1 MIIIHD
7 FKIQLSKLYK
17 ERNAGSS
24 KEKKDDEE
32 EEMAFE
38 EKIIFQTIKNILSEY
53 YNNLLKNDEIS
64 IKVKIIKKSLDLR
77 QKISKSVFLF
87 TLDIISNNKNEQ
99 IIIDF
104 LLKSGLKA
112 RIATEKE
119 KGLYSY
125 QNIENNVNFY
135 NTNNSNNISNSS
147 NNNNIIADSAI
158 NNNDGS
164 NGSIKEPLTALPLE
178 KIEKQSIWPLSD
190 SFKKQK
196 KPAVII
202 IGMGPAGIF
211 AAVELLKNGIHTVI
225 IEKGKKVEN
234 RQIDVDAFFKS
245 GVFNPCSNVVFGEG
259 GAGTFSD
266 GKLTTRKKDYYVGY
280 CMNFLVKMG
289 ADKNILTESR
299 PHIGS
304 DVLIEILKNIRKH
317 LIDNGAELL
326 FEEELDDI
334 FISNNINIINK
345 SAYNPSAANLK
356 LDYIKTSKKIM
367 KADYLILASGA
378 NNFKTYRMLFDKG
391 LQMEQKPFAVG
402 FRIEH
407 KREFIDRILLKENKN
422 SDIYNNM
429 SINSGS
435 AINKTLRYANNAN
448 ANANNTNINNITG
461 NNHSGSHYDNP
472 KLTGIYYNLSSKNY
486 GGYSFCMCPGGVV
499 ICSSSEDGHLCVNGM
514 SYSGRNLENSNSA
527 IVASVMPGDLPKKI
541 DENKINNNNNNKYN
555 GPLGLLNFR
564 QDLEKNS
571 FVAGGGSFSAPFQ
584 YTAEYIDDI
593 SKNYNFNKNFLNNI
607 KNNKTEHNLYMPYPS
622 YKPAVKHYELFK
634 LLPEFINI
642 KLAGTL
648 TEFDE
653 KFPGFIGNSILTGI
667 EAGTSSAVRILRN
680 NDYQSVNVEGIYPCG
695 EGSGYSGGIVT
706 SAIDGVKCAASIAE
720 KIKNKN

>member
-17 ERNAGSS
+17 ERDKSSS
-24 KEKKDDEE
+24 KEEE
-32 EEMAFE
+32 RELE
-38 EKIIFQTIKNILSEY
+38 EKIILQAIKNILSEY
-53 YNNLLKNDEIS
+53 HKNLLSIHSNDEIS

-99 IIIDF
+99 IILDF

-119 KGLYSY
+119 KELYSY
-125 QNIENNVNFY
+125 KNIENSVNFY
-135 NTNNSNNISNSS
+135 NTDNSNNINNSI
-147 NNNNIIADSAI
+147 NNNIGANNNTINNI
-158 NNNDGS
+158 NNNDGIS
-164 NGSIKEPLTALPLE
+164 DFVREPLTALPLE
-178 KIEKQSIWPLSD
+178 KIEKQSIGLPSD
-190 SFKKQK
+190 SIKKQK
-196 KPAVII
+196 KPTVII

-211 AAVELLKNGIHTVI
+211 AAVELLKNGIHPVI

-245 GVFNPCSNVVFGEG
+245 GIFNPYSNVVFGEG

-304 DVLIEILKNIRKH
+304 DVLIEILKNIRKY
-317 LIDNGAELL
+317 LIYKGAELL
-326 FEEELDDI
+326 FEEELEDI

-345 SAYNPSAANLK
+345 SAYNPLAANLK
-356 LDYIKTSKKIM
+356 LDCIKTSKKMIE
-367 KADYLILASGA
+367 ADFLILAAGA
-378 NNFKTYRMLFDKG
+378 NNFKTYGMLLDKG

-407 KREFIDRILLKENKN
+407 KREFIDGILLKENKN
-422 SDIYNNM
+422 NDTYDNITTS
-429 SINSGS
+429 SGFE
-435 AINKTLRYANNAN
+435 INKTLRNNNNAD
-448 ANANNTNINNITG
+448 INNIAG
-461 NNHSGSHYDNP
+461 NNFSNSHYDNP

-527 IVASVMPGDLPKKI
+527 IVASVMPGNLPKI
-541 DENKINNNNNNKYN
+541 YENKINNNNNKYN

-571 FVAGGGSFSAPFQ
+571 FIAGGGSFSAPFQ
-584 YTAEYIDDI
+584 YTSEYIDDI
-593 SKNYNFNKNFLNNI
+593 FKNYNFNKNFSKNSRSNNR
-607 KNNKTEHNLYMPYPS
+607 EHNLHMPSPS

-634 LLPEFINI
+634 LLPDFINI

-706 SAIDGVKCAASIAE
+706 SAIDGVKCAISIAE

>member
-17 ERNAGSS
+17 EKSADNNNNR
-24 KEKKDDEE
+24 EE
-32 EEMAFE
+32 EEREFE
-38 EKIIFQTIKNILSEY
+38 EEIIFKTIKNILSEY
-53 YNNLLKNDEIS
+53 YNDFVKNDEIP

-87 TLDIISNNKNEQ
+87 ILDIISNNKNEQ
-99 IIIDF
+99 IILDF

-119 KGLYSY
+119 KELYYYLNS
-125 QNIENNVNFY
+125 ENKVNFY
-135 NTNNSNNISNSS
+135 NNYNS
-147 NNNNIIADSAI
+147 DD
-158 NNNDGS
+158 NNNDNIGADDTINNYGGNS
-164 NGSIKEPLTALPLE
+164 SIKEPLTALPFG
-178 KIEKQSIWPLSD
+178 KIEKQSIGLLPD

-211 AAVELLKNGIHTVI
+211 AAVELLKNDIHPVI

-245 GVFNPCSNVVFGEG
+245 GVFNPYSNVVFGEG

-289 ADKNILTESR
+289 ADKKILTESR

-304 DVLIEILKNIRKH
+304 DVLIEILKNIRKY

-326 FEEELDDI
+326 FEEELEDI
-334 FISNNINIINK
+334 FLSNNTNIINK
-345 SAYNPSAANLK
+345 SAYNPPCADSVDANLK
-356 LDYIKTSKKIM
+356 LDCIKTSKKIM
-367 KADYLILASGA
+367 KADYLILAAGA
-378 NNFKTYRMLFDKG
+378 NDFKTYEMLFDRG
-391 LQMEQKPFAVG
+391 LQMEQKPFAIG

-429 SINSGS
+429 NMSINSGS
-435 AINKTLRYANNAN
+435 AINKTLKDINRANANNAN
-448 ANANNTNINNITG
+448 MNNITG
-461 NNHSGSHYDNP
+461 NHYSNSHYDNP
-472 KLTGIYYNLSSKNY
+472 KLTGMYYNLSSKNY

-527 IVASVMPGDLPKKI
+527 IVASVMPGDLPKI
-541 DENKINNNNNNKYN
+541 YENKINNDNNKYN
-555 GPLGLLNFR
+555 GSLGLLYFR
-564 QDLEKNS
+564 QDLEKDS
-571 FVAGGGSFSAPFQ
+571 FIAGGGLFSAPFQ
-584 YTAEYIDDI
+584 YTAEYIGDI
-593 SKNYNFNKNFLNNI
+593 FKNYNFNKNFLKNIRNNDG
-607 KNNKTEHNLYMPYPS
+607 EHNLNMPSPS

-634 LLPEFINI
+634 LLPDFINI

-653 KFPGFIGNSILTGI
+653 KFPGFIDNSILTGI

-706 SAIDGVKCAASIAE
+706 SAIDGVKCAISIAK

>member
-17 ERNAGSS
+17 EINAGSS
-24 KEKKDDEE
+24 KEKKE
-32 EEMAFE
+32 EEMEFE

-53 YNNLLKNDEIS
+53 YYNDFIKNDEIP

-87 TLDIISNNKNEQ
+87 TLEIILNNKNEQ
-99 IIIDF
+99 NILDF

-112 RIATEKE
+112 RFASEKE
-119 KGLYSY
+119 KELYSY
-125 QNIENNVNFY
+125 R
-135 NTNNSNNISNSS
+135 NTES
-147 NNNNIIADSAI
+147 
-158 NNNDGS
+158 
-164 NGSIKEPLTALPLE
+164 
-178 KIEKQSIWPLSD
+178 IEKQSIELFSD

-196 KPAVII
+196 KPVVII

-211 AAVELLKNGIHTVI
+211 AAVELLKNGIHPVI
-225 IEKGKKVEN
+225 FEKGKKVEN
-234 RQIDVDAFFKS
+234 RQTDVDAFFKS
-245 GVFNPCSNVVFGEG
+245 GVFNPYSNVVFGEG

-289 ADKNILTESR
+289 ADKNILTENR

-304 DVLIEILKNIRKH
+304 DILIEILKNIRKY
-317 LIDNGAELL
+317 LIDNGAELW
-326 FEEELDDI
+326 FEEELEDI
-334 FISNNINIINK
+334 FINK
-345 SAYNPSAANLK
+345 YAHNYSAADLK
-356 LDYIKTSKKIM
+356 LDYIKTSKEIM
-367 KADYLILASGA
+367 KADYLILAAGA

-407 KREFIDRILLKENKN
+407 KREFIDRILLKENR
-422 SDIYNNM
+422 
-429 SINSGS
+429 NSGS
-435 AINKTLRYANNAN
+435 AINKTLKYPN
-448 ANANNTNINNITG
+448 NANNTNINNIIS
-461 NNHSGSHYDNP
+461 NNHSGSHYNNP
-472 KLTGIYYNLSSKNY
+472 KLQGIYYNLSSKNY

-527 IVASVMPGDLPKKI
+527 IVASVMSGDLTKKI
-541 DENKINNNNNNKYN
+541 DENKINNNNNNNKYN
-555 GPLGLLNFR
+555 GSLGLLNFR

-571 FVAGGGSFSAPFQ
+571 FIAGGGSFTAPFQ

-593 SKNYNFNKNFLNNI
+593 VKNYNFNKNFLNNI
-607 KNNKTEHNLYMPYPS
+607 KNNKTEHNLYMPSPS

-648 TEFDE
+648 TEFDK

-720 KIKNKN
+720 KINNKL